1 MAAQLTTEEADGT
14 GAIENK
20 PVKVPPPVSGK
31 PSKAKVEER
40 RPSQPFTVPPEEEF
54 MKEPY
59 QEELQQTTQQSE
71 ETGEPSWAPKHFIH
85 KVETI
90 YPYTQNREDELTFN
104 EGTVIYVIRMN
115 DDGWWEGVMEGGVT
129 GLFPGNYAEVLGS
142 SV

>member
-1 MAAQLTTEEADGT
+1 LGT
-14 GAIENK
+14 FHKYALVAISSCAWDLLYYNGS
-20 PVKVPPPVSGK
+20 VLLV
-31 PSKAKVEER
+31 A
-40 RPSQPFTVPPEEEF
+40 
-54 MKEPY
+54 
-59 QEELQQTTQQSE
+59 
-71 ETGEPSWAPKHFIH
+71 
-85 KVETI
+85 VETI